1 MGALAR
7 EHHARGTA
15 MQVRLLP
22 LAPVT
27 DKTKRIMADNNLNIT
42 ASASQE
48 SQIKRW
54 FLRHPEKEITSLDAL
69 RLFGSMEFPKRVSTL
84 VAQGLPISRDR
95 TIQTANNKRVKAYYI
110 TRENAERYMAAND
123 IAL

>member
-1 MGALAR
+1 
-7 EHHARGTA
+7 
-15 MQVRLLP
+15 
-22 LAPVT
+22 
-27 DKTKRIMADNNLNIT
+27 MADNNLNPVS
-42 ASASQE
+42 SASQE

-54 FLRHPEKEITSLDAL
+54 FLRHPGKEITSLDAL

-84 VAQGLPISRDR
+84 VAQGLPISRDK
-95 TIQTANNKRVKAYYI
+95 TIQTPSNKRVKAYYI

>member
-1 MGALAR
+1 
-7 EHHARGTA
+7 
-15 MQVRLLP
+15 
-22 LAPVT
+22 
-27 DKTKRIMADNNLNIT
+27 MADNNLNP
-42 ASASQE
+42 ASSASQE

-54 FLRHPEKEITSLDAL
+54 FLRHPGKEITSLDAL